1 MNYSCY
7 KYQKY
12 SFLKQKNMNHFNAA
26 NEIQDLQYF
35 GEFGGVNPSISDS
48 STYTF
53 LSAKTMFDTFEGNA
67 EGCYLYSRHSSPM
80 NLYLSEALAKMEN
93 TEAANVTASGMGAIT
108 SVLMQVCKS
117 GDHIISS
124 RTIYGGT
131 YAFMKNFLPPFQIET
146 SFVDINN
153 FESIENAINE
163 NTKIIYCESVSNP
176 LLEVADLRKL
186 SEICKKH
193 NLKLIVDNTFSP
205 LTISPTLL
213 GADIVIH
220 SLTKFINGSSDTVGG
235 VYCGSQEFINDTKN
249 VNNGACMLLGPTMD
263 SFRSAS
269 ILKNLRTLHIRMK
282 QHSHNALFLAE
293 KFEENGLKVSYPGLK
308 SHKNHELM
316 KSMMH
321 EEYGFGGL
329 LTLDAGTTDKAN
341 ELMEMM
347 QQENLGYLAVSL
359 GFYKTLFSCSG
370 SSTSSE
376 IPEEEREEMGIS
388 DGLIRFS
395 IGLDH
400 DIERTYEKM
409 KECMLKTGVLNH
421 ETISSIF

>member
-1 MNYSCY
+1 MET
-7 KYQKY
+7 
-12 SFLKQKNMNHFNAA
+12 FNAA

-67 EGCYLYSRHSSPM
+67 DGCYLYSRHSSPM
-80 NLYLSEALAKMEN
+80 NLYLSQALAKMEN

-108 SVLMQVCKS
+108 SVLMEVCKAD
-117 GDHIISS
+117 DHIISS

-131 YAFMKNFLPPFQIET
+131 YAFLKNFLPSFNIKT
-146 SFVDINN
+146 TFVDISN
-153 FESIENAINE
+153 FESIENSIQP
-163 NTKIIYCESVSNP
+163 NTKVIYCETVSNP
-176 LLEVADLRKL
+176 LLEVADLKKL

-193 NLKLIVDNTFSP
+193 NLQLIVDNTFSP
-205 LTISPTLL
+205 LSVSPQLL

-235 VYCGSQEFINDTKN
+235 VYCGTQEFINDTKN
-249 VNNGACMLLGPTMD
+249 VNTGACMLLGPTMD
-263 SFRSAS
+263 SMRSAS

-282 QHSHNALFLAE
+282 QHSYNAMYLAE
-293 KFEENGLKVSYPGLK
+293 RFEKDGLKVSYPGLP
-308 SHKNHELM
+308 SHKDHELM
-316 KSMMH
+316 KSMMN

-329 LTLDAGTTDKAN
+329 LTLDAGTTEKAN
-341 ELMEMM
+341 ELMELM

-376 IPEEEREEMGIS
+376 IPEEERSAMGIS

-400 DIERTYEKM
+400 DIERTYRKM
-409 KECMLKTGVLNH
+409 KECMKKTGVLNH
-421 ETISSIF
+421 ETISIY